1 MRPLSN
7 RLQVIFDQVPVGAKV
22 ADVGTDHAYLPI
34 ALAKAGK
41 AESIIACDIKEKP
54 LQKARENI
62 EKFGVSTVE
71 TRLGDG
77 ISPIKEGEADTVII
91 AGMGGDVITHILSNC
106 PWIKNPGVFL
116 MLQPMT
122 GAEVLR
128 GFLNSNLFSIEKEI
142 PLLDAGKVYSVMLV
156 RYSGKKENL
165 PAGFEFSGKVSAET
179 NEGRLYL
186 EKQRKRV
193 FDCARSLSS
202 IDGKEAEAR
211 YYTEILN
218 HLNTLLGI

>member
-1 MRPLSN
+1 
-7 RLQVIFDQVPVGAKV
+7 VPVGAKV

-41 AESIIACDIKEKP
+41 AKSIIACDIKEKP
-54 LQKARENI
+54 LEKARENI
-62 EKFGVSTVE
+62 EKFGVFGIE

-106 PWIKNPGVFL
+106 PWIKNSGVFL

-128 GFLNSNLFSIEKEI
+128 SFLNSNLFCIEKEI
-142 PLLDAGKVYSVMLV
+142 PLVDAGEVYSVMLV
-156 RYSGKKENL
+156 RFSGIKENL
-165 PAGFEFSGKVSAET
+165 PSGFEFSGKVSAKT
-179 NEGRLYL
+179 KEGRLYL
-186 EKQRKRV
+186 EKQRKRIL
-193 FDCARSLSS
+193 DCVNSLSKTK
-202 IDGKEAEAR
+202 GKEAEAN

-218 HLNTLLGI
+218 HLNTLLGV